1 MQYLKIIM
9 AVLPG
14 IPLERN
20 TSNRDSTCLQ
30 LLAYLWLHSIAIP
43 GSPLLL
49 LPHGTRQEDFFVLKG
64 SLKHRDSTSPLRRR
78 STAHNKTPWKVWS
91 TAQIRGWTMN
101 KPCCSPGKRQMW
113 FLGLVCIQARCHRLQ
128 EGKICNKQNLC
139 SWPWQSYPGATHSS
153 GWLRSV
159 AGQLGSERSSSDS
172 LLFLCQMSPGTERSL
187 PIRNLEGT
195 RFPLWHLHHVYFSI
209 W

>member
-9 AVLPG
+9 TVLPG

-30 LLAYLWLHSIAIP
+30 LLAFLLLHSIAIP

-49 LPHGTRQEDFFVLKG
+49 LPWGTRQEDFLSSRAPQGTGTVHHPSEGGAQLIT
-64 SLKHRDSTSPLRRR
+64 KHPG
-78 STAHNKTPWKVWS
+78 KWS

-159 AGQLGSERSSSDS
+159 AGQLGSQRSSSDS
-172 LLFLCQMSPGTERSL
+172 LLFRCQMSPGTERSL